1 MYNDLINDISN
12 NLNKENIPA
21 EISARLKDP
30 RSIFMKMALK
40 ETNIDQLDDIIGFR
54 IIVKDL
60 ASCYKACDIIHKH
73 YNICH
78 GRFKDYI
85 TNPKENHYQSLHTTI
100 LTKPYNRKIEVQI
113 RSKEMHK
120 IAEVGDA
127 NHNDYKQNKERLLE
141 NYFPEELDGI
151 LEPAYLIMVQF
162 NGSELQL
169 VAYEQEIK
177 RIIRNSTLNYTKE
190 C

>member
-1 MYNDLINDISN
+1 MYSNLIDDINN
-12 NLNKENIPA
+12 NLNNEK
-21 EISARLKDP
+21 ISAQISTRLKDP
-30 RSIFMKMALK
+30 RSIFIKMTLK

-60 ASCYKACDIIHKH
+60 ASCYKTCNVIHK
-73 YNICH
+73 YYDICH

-85 TNPKENHYQSLHTTI
+85 SNPKENHYQSLHTTI

-113 RSKEMHK
+113 RSKEMHE

-127 NHNDYKQNKERLLE
+127 NHNDYKQSKERLLE

-151 LEPAYLIMVQF
+151 LEPAHLIMGQF

-177 RIIRNSTLNYTKE
+177 RIIKNFMLN
-190 C
+190 